1 HEVAG
6 HVGLARLL
14 KEGKAQPDMNTLA
27 LRLGGI
33 KGIQRLAEKNGVDL
47 APYLNSAQTLTK
59 ADAEEI
65 LVQELVAH
73 LAEQQK
79 FATPIQRLLA
89 KVRAMLR
96 SLFGFI
102 YSPEFKNNELLTL
115 VFKAK
120 EQLKAPPPKD
130 KVTRP
135 ENNTLFF
142 SRSRSQ
148 GVPADTASTSNQM
161 SADEALAQKQNAL
174 VSKIKQA
181 LYGAPVIGQSLDALG
196 RNKYTMLTLR
206 QMGEVS
212 TVIDKPL
219 GKMIDAYQDEI
230 NSMVVTQNM
239 LAEEAAKIAEDLS
252 DWA

>member
-1 HEVAG
+1 
-6 HVGLARLL
+6 
-14 KEGKAQPDMNTLA
+14 
-27 LRLGGI
+27 
-33 KGIQRLAEKNGVDL
+33 
-47 APYLNSAQTLTK
+47 
-59 ADAEEI
+59 
-65 LVQELVAH
+65 
-73 LAEQQK
+73 
-79 FATPIQRLLA
+79 
-89 KVRAMLR
+89 
-96 SLFGFI
+96 
-102 YSPEFKNNELLTL
+102 
-115 VFKAK
+115 
-120 EQLKAPPPKD
+120 
-130 KVTRP
+130 TRP

-252 DWA
+252 DWAKANPK